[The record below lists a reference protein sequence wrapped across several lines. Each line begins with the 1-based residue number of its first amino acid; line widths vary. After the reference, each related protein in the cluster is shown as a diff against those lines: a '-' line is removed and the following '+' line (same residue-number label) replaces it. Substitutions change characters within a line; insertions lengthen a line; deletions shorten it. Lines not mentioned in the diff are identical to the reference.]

1 METVIASNKWERT
14 ISGAP
19 YGEKKDLLI
28 KVTAELVKL
37 ERNDYPYFSITGNI
51 RKTDK
56 RYRDPVIMGGA
67 IHDEIV
73 KHFPHLAPL
82 VQVHLS
88 APDGVPMYAELN
100 ARFWAG
106 LTEYAPDHGGRKVEI
121 EIDENGVKWAPLTLA
136 SHLRCDEKTAREVR
150 GAMVRG
156 IAWDYITR
164 HAKLI
169 ELWSDQAGK
178 ARALLVD
185 NKVEV
190 SA

>member
-28 KVTAELVKL
+28 KVTAQLVKL
-37 ERNDYPYFSITGNI
+37 EGNDYPYFSITGNI

-67 IHDEIV
+67 IHDEIL

-88 APDGVPMYAELN
+88 APDGVPMYAESN

-121 EIDENGVKWAPLTLA
+121 EIDENGVKWSPLTLA
-136 SHLRCDEKTAREVR
+136 SHLRCDEKTAREIR

-185 NKVEV
+185 NKEQV